1 MIAALNRFKI
11 FTLISLASSMGL
23 AACATSPQPVLYPN
37 EHLQRVGEA
46 QAKRDIAYCEVLAQE
61 YVHNQNQVKRA
72 AEDTLAGSAGGAALG
87 AIGGTIAGSAGA
99 GAAIG
104 AAVGAAG
111 GILGSLIKNNE
122 PNPTYERFVEHC
134 LERHGYDPTGWS
146 S

>member
-1 MIAALNRFKI
+1 MSISYNRLKI
-11 FTLISLASSMGL
+11 FTLMLLSSGMGL
-23 AACATSPQPVLYPN
+23 VACATSPQPVLYPN

-46 QAKRDIAYCEVLAQE
+46 QAKRDIAYCELLAQE
-61 YVHNQNQVKRA
+61 YVQNQNQVKRA
-72 AEDTLAGSAGGAALG
+72 AEDTLAGGAGGAALG
-87 AIGGTIAGSAGA
+87 ALGGAIAGSAGT

-111 GILGSLIKNNE
+111 GLLAGLIKNNE

-134 LERHGYDPTGWS
+134 LKRHGYQPMGWS